1 MNTSPLTRPR
11 KANQAG
17 AILPVVLLLG
27 MGLMIGV
34 AGVVNLG
41 FVQDDLA
48 AAERKAIDS
57 AIATQFLIDY
67 QQVALSKPSGLSI
80 RVPNENAGE
89 PQGAIIPFPATETP
103 ATGTLLFASSPNAAS
118 SCFAVGDTF
127 ITREKGQ
134 FGDGLETTYHIGQ
147 TRPVDYSIDP
157 EPVEIGFDL
166 KSEAPS
172 FLIEH
177 LSRRFYAV
185 TLGSGSD
192 RIELSRLGETDI
204 DKFYAHFW
212 IRLKLP
218 AAAITGAS
226 AVVPLFTNVASGATE
241 PTFQLKFKSEITS
254 SGGADYSITPIIP
267 SASSALVSNSTGNM
281 DRQEWISVHLWFDS
295 VLNEL
300 WYRVKQRGYT
310 VGGGVQQTLPASLTL
325 NRNSQFTIGHVNS
338 IAASGSIITNADQS
352 FDVATVRVWLE
363 PPISG
368 ASQAAGFADSLMN
381 MDTRRPGGE
390 FDVTTG
396 VGQLS
401 VAIGEPE
408 SYITLNSNDSLVSLG
423 SGQLVASEWQPLF
436 GQPIVFGAASGPFY
450 VGGNP
455 DSSVELHR
463 GGPPASEQIYLFHS
477 CDEQGY
483 QFVQRIRR
491 YTRGAGGS
499 DQQVE
504 WFEE

>member
-57 AIATQFLIDY
+57 AIATQFLVDY
-67 QQVALSKPSGLSI
+67 QQVAISKASGASSYV
-80 RVPNENAGE
+80 RPQNAGD
-89 PQGAIIPFPATETP
+89 PTGAVIPFPT
-103 ATGTLLFASSPNAAS
+103 TGTPVFASATNAAS
-118 SCFAVGDTF
+118 SCFAVGNTF
-127 ITREKGQ
+127 FNRENGM
-134 FGDGLETTYHIGQ
+134 FGEGKETLYNIGQ
-147 TRPVDYSIDP
+147 TRPVDFNIDP
-157 EPVEIGFDL
+157 QPVDIGFDL
-166 KSEAPS
+166 QSEAPS

-177 LSRRFYAV
+177 LARRFHAI
-185 TLGSGSD
+185 TLGSGTD

-204 DKFYAHFW
+204 DALYAHFW
-212 IRLKLP
+212 VRLQLP
-218 AAAITGAS
+218 ATAITGAS
-226 AVVPLFTNVASGATE
+226 ATVPLFSNVASGATA
-241 PTFQLKFKSEITS
+241 PIIHLKLKGEITS
-254 SGGADYSITPIIP
+254 SGGTDYSLTPVIGGTTFT
-267 SASSALVSNSTGNM
+267 NQSTGNM
-281 DRQEWISVHLWFDS
+281 DRFEWISVHFWFDS
-295 VLNEL
+295 VQDKV
-300 WYRVKQRGYT
+300 WYRIKQRGFTNSGGIEQNLPATLVLDRDSRFT
-310 VGGGVQQTLPASLTL
+310 VGHL
-325 NRNSQFTIGHVNS
+325 NSVS
-338 IAASGSIITNADQS
+338 AAGPIITNADQS

-363 PPISG
+363 PPISN
-368 ASQAAGFADSLMN
+368 ASQAAAFADSLMN

-408 SYITLNSNDSLVSLG
+408 SYVTLNSNDSLVSLG

-436 GQPIVFGAASGPFY
+436 GQPIVYGAASGPFY

-455 DSSVELHR
+455 DSNVELYR

-491 YTRGAGGS
+491 YTRGAGAT